1 MLGIARHELFNKF
14 SHQIY
19 KLATNLCQNLR
30 HPSRP
35 WENREMLRVP
45 VKPELLRWARER
57 SDYDIGDLIKR
68 FKKLREWES
77 GKERPTLKQLEAF
90 AKAVYLPVGY
100 FFFKKPP
107 EEKIPIPD
115 LRTVGN
121 REVLRPSPH
130 LLDTIYLCQRRQ
142 YWYQDYLRATGH
154 EPLKFIGSVNMRNSI
169 ESTAEKMRKALSFD
183 LQERKGFATWTDA
196 LRSFVEKAEGL
207 GIMVMING
215 VVGSNTRRK
224 LDVDEF
230 RGFALSDDLAP
241 LIFVNGADSK
251 SAQMFTLAHEL
262 AHLWLGKSA
271 LSDADLFSGPSNKVE
286 VWCNKV
292 AAEFLVPLK
301 MIRKEKFERGP
312 IEEIDRL
319 TKTYKVS
326 SLVVIRRLLDGGVIG
341 KRQFEEIW
349 QKELGRLKK
358 LPRKSGG
365 DFYRTANV
373 RIGKQFAREVIA
385 STFEGQTSFMEAL
398 RLLDIK
404 KVKTLEEMG
413 KKLGVLV

>member
-1 MLGIARHELFNKF
+1 
-14 SHQIY
+14 
-19 KLATNLCQNLR
+19 
-30 HPSRP
+30 
-35 WENREMLRVP
+35 MLRVP

-57 SDYDIGDLIKR
+57 ADYDIRDLIKR
-68 FKKLREWES
+68 FKKLKEWES
-77 GKERPTLKQLEAF
+77 GKEKPTLKQLEAF
-90 AKAVYLPVGY
+90 AKAVYVPVGY

-107 EEKIPIPD
+107 VENIPIPD

-121 REVLRPSPH
+121 REISRPSPH

-142 YWYQDYLRATGH
+142 YWYQEHLRFTGH
-154 EPLKFIGSVNMRNSI
+154 SPLKFIGSVNVRSSV
-169 ESTAEKMRKALSFD
+169 ETTAEKMRQALG
-183 LQERKGFATWTDA
+183 LNLRERKEFATWTDA
-196 LRSFVEKAEGL
+196 LRSFVKKAEDM

-215 VVGSNTRRK
+215 VVGSNTKRK

-230 RGFALSDDLAP
+230 RGFALSDNLAP
-241 LIFVNGADSK
+241 LVFVNGADSK
-251 SAQMFTLAHEL
+251 SAQMFTIAHEL

-271 LSDADLFSGPSNKVE
+271 LSDTDLFSGSSNNIE

-301 MIRKEKFERGP
+301 MIRKEKFRKGP
-312 IEEIDRL
+312 VKEIDRL

-326 SLVVIRRLLDGGVIG
+326 SLVVIRRLFDGGVIG

-349 QKELGRLKK
+349 KKELGRLKR

-385 STFEGQTSFMEAL
+385 STFEGQTSFTEAL
-398 RLLDIK
+398 RLLDVK
-404 KVKTLEEMG
+404 KVRTLEEMG
-413 KKLGVLV
+413 KRLGVLV